1 MPGRQR
7 NNDTGH
13 FPEPR
18 GAHAK
23 TRRLSSS
30 PVEFPWELPSEPSLF
45 GVRPSRQPPSHGS
58 LTQRRHLLVSADL
71 QQPGSPGGNASGP
84 QTDTRVQTRVRTQ
97 SHSFTFTNKNNF
109 RRRNKGI

>member
-30 PVEFPWELPSEPSLF
+30 PVEFPWELPSEPVPIW
-45 GVRPSRQPPSHGS
+45 GEAQPPAAFPRLPYPTAPSTGQCGPTATW
-58 LTQRRHLLVSADL
+58 L
-71 QQPGSPGGNASGP
+71 SGRECVWA
-84 QTDTRVQTRVRTQ
+84 TDTRVQTRVRTQ
-97 SHSFTFTNKNNF
+97 SHSFTLTNKNNF